1 MSRHSLTIALLICM
15 TTAAVAA
22 ECAPPNVPS
31 ETDAKRQVVQLDDEW
46 LQAELR
52 HDAVTLDRILDDK
65 FVATFGGK
73 KTYDRATFIKA
84 ITTGPADPTE
94 TQSLDREL
102 VIIEGDTARG
112 LVGGS
117 TFRRTPI
124 SRSPLDKNPMPGHLS
139 ELQPVNAVNTKG
151 QFFRDR
157 KSTRLNSSHH
167 SISYAVFCLKKKKK
181 KKKK

>member
-102 VIIEGDTARG
+102 VIIEGDTAVVVETDTLHKIKNGAPYSAFYRFTVTYVYRG
-112 LVGGS
+112 GRWLALAEQGAAADQV
-117 TFRRTPI
+117 P
-124 SRSPLDKNPMPGHLS
+124 
-139 ELQPVNAVNTKG
+139 
-151 QFFRDR
+151 
-157 KSTRLNSSHH
+157 NS
-167 SISYAVFCLKKKKK
+167 
-181 KKKK
+181 